1 MRKKIATV
9 IMVFITF
16 LMLFSPAAKADE
28 AKNFINLSEPKDN
41 YMTSA
46 GKVLVSGETV
56 PNSKVVVLINGKQ
69 DPKELSVGAAGI
81 FVTQVS
87 ISSKENIITVK
98 ASFPSGDTETVSRK
112 VYQLEK
118 GQELPELGSLIQT
131 LKSFLILK

>member
-9 IMVFITF
+9 MMVFIAV

-28 AKNFINLSEPKDN
+28 VKNFINLSEPKDN

-112 VYQLEK
+112 VYRLEK

>member
-9 IMVFITF
+9 MMVFIAV

-28 AKNFINLSEPKDN
+28 TKNFINLSEPKDN

-56 PNSKVVVLINGKQ
+56 PNSKVAVLINGKQ

>member
-9 IMVFITF
+9 MMVFIAV

-28 AKNFINLSEPKDN
+28 VKNFINLSEPKDN

-112 VYQLEK
+112 VYKLEK